1 MRRVIRAPAIAWSA
15 KALIRKSAKRVTIPI
30 GETISSDSMKRVT
43 VPMDLVKRAIAEAK
57 YIGGMKECLCR
68 AGNDCKDYPHDLAC
82 LFLNMGG
89 KVVVDHGMAV
99 ELTAEEAFARVD
111 RAAELGLACQ
121 SLWVQVEQ
129 LIWGFENGQMDTFLE
144 ICFCCPCCCVG
155 LNLFEKRF
163 ARYQRRF
170 PSLGLDG
177 RGESRCV
184 CGMQALLG

>member
-1 MRRVIRAPAIAWSA
+1 
-15 KALIRKSAKRVTIPI
+15 
-30 GETISSDSMKRVT
+30 MKRVT

-111 RAAELGLACQ
+111 RAANWGSRANRCGFKSN
-121 SLWVQVEQ
+121 SLSGVLRTGRW
-129 LIWGFENGQMDTFLE
+129 IPSW
-144 ICFCCPCCCVG
+144 
-155 LNLFEKRF
+155 
-163 ARYQRRF
+163 RYASAVRAVVW
-170 PSLGLDG
+170 D
-177 RGESRCV
+177 
-184 CGMQALLG
+184 